1 MITVDKYI
9 RKLLFEHDCV
19 IIPEFGGLLTHH
31 VGAHYDATQGVFLPA
46 RKRLAFNEVLKIDD
60 GLLTYYVAAHEK
72 LSREEA
78 LVVVRRYV
86 DSIRQDLQT
95 GGTLEMEAIGVF
107 AMNAEGKLVFE
118 PDYAQNYNKESFG
131 MQSLA
136 VREVVRKELLH
147 QDSYVNVLDSEMEFV
162 SSSEP
167 VIRRQNWLNWAA
179 AAVLVGVVG
188 LLSTLSTSS
197 NSTSLLSTLNPFETV
212 KDFTLD
218 SYTPASNP
226 VQPVV
231 VQVPEIKPVPLEIV
245 AYVPK
250 NEVLPEEGPKELIP
264 VKSEVKV
271 ETPAPTPVLPKESVK
286 EVKSNN
292 RYYLIAGSFGRMK
305 NAEDLK
311 GQLLKRGFTES
322 RVMDKPGGNLVKVS
336 AGSYATM
343 ESAMRHKKK
352 VDAVTGADSWVY
364 HRR

>member
-31 VGAHYDATQGVFLPA
+31 VGAHYDATNCVFLPS

-72 LSREEA
+72 LTREEA
-78 LVVVRRYV
+78 VVVVKRYV
-86 DSIRQDLQT
+86 EEIRQDLQS
-95 GGTLEMEAIGVF
+95 GGTLEMESVGVF

-136 VREVVRKELLH
+136 VREIVREDVYPGSDNH
-147 QDSYVNVLDSEMEFV
+147 VLDSEMEFV
-162 SSSEP
+162 SASEP
-167 VIRRQNWLNWAA
+167 AARRHTWVNWAA
-179 AAVLVGVVG
+179 AAVFVGFVA
-188 LLSTLSTSS
+188 LLSALNTTAESP
-197 NSTSLLSTLNPFETV
+197 SLLSTLNPFETV

-218 SYTPASNP
+218 SYTPKPTPLPEP
-226 VQPVV
+226 VIL
-231 VQVPEIKPVPLEIV
+231 VPETKPVPVEVV

-250 NEVLPEEGPKELIP
+250 NEILPEEDPKELIP
-264 VKSEVKV
+264 VKTEVKV
-271 ETPAPTPVLPKESVK
+271 ESSVPIPVLPKESVK
-286 EVKSNN
+286 EVKSNH
-292 RYYLIAGSFGRMK
+292 RYYLIAGSFGKMR
-305 NAEDLK
+305 NARDLR
-311 GQLLKRGFTES
+311 GQLLKKGFNES
-322 RVMDKPGGNLVKVS
+322 TIMDEAGGSLVKVS

-343 ESAMRHKKK
+343 EGAMRHKKT